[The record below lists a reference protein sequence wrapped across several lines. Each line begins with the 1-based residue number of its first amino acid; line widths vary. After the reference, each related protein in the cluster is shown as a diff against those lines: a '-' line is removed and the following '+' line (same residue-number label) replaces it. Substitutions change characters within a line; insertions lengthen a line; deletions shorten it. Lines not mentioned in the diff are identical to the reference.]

1 LTKKKISKVAQVLG
15 SEGFIEYAHKYLAHN
30 NNKDNK
36 DKEEEVE
43 EDEKNEV
50 GLSSTV
56 LKTIGTF
63 PKLSWVDYAKKI
75 LQEEEEGGGGEGG
88 GGGGGGGEEEGGGGG
103 GGFDGKVEE
112 RMKLATPEALD
123 LLDGLLCFDRQK
135 RLTAK
140 QAKQHP
146 YFDGVRSQMR
156 SLNKSS

>member
-75 LQEEEEGGGGEGG
+75 LQEEEE
-88 GGGGGGGEEEGGGGG
+88 EEEGGGG